1 MSNLLESAIKSWSE
15 ISESQYISEDSKTNI
30 SSTMDHTIIATH
42 NVLDSIMMWTTLVV
56 ITIATMS
63 LITICGLLT
72 NREELRMNILASTRN
87 ISLVLPQ
94 THHANHSRATD
105 VANSTTRI

>member
-1 MSNLLESAIKSWSE
+1 
-15 ISESQYISEDSKTNI
+15 
-30 SSTMDHTIIATH
+30 MDHSIIATN

-72 NREELRMNILASTRN
+72 SREELRMNILASTRN
-87 ISLVLPQ
+87 ISLVFPQ

-105 VANSTTRI
+105 VANTTTRI